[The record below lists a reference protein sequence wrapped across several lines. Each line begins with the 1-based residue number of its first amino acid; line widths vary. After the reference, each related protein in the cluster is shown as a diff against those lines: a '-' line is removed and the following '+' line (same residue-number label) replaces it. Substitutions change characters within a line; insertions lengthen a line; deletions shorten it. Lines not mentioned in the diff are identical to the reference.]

1 MQAKSLRR
9 LLIAGLAVTSLGF
22 AASAQAETFRVR
34 ITNLTSNQIFSPP
47 IVIAHPKNI
56 SPFKAGK
63 PASPGLAEL
72 AEGGA
77 TSTLSDEMTAL
88 GADVALASGPIMPGQ
103 TGVVNLTTSGG
114 NNRISALGMLI
125 STNDAFFA
133 LNKAKITGQVNDH
146 YVPAYDAGS
155 EGNNEDCAFI
165 PGPPCGGGSERDTAG
180 AEGFVHVHSGIHGIA
195 DLDEEIFDW
204 RNPVALVR
212 VIRSPKP

>member
-1 MQAKSLRR
+1 MQEKSLRR
-9 LLIAGLAVTSLGF
+9 LLIAGLTVATMGF

-63 PASPGLAEL
+63 AASPGLAEL
-72 AEGGA
+72 AEDGA
-77 TSTLSDEMTAL
+77 SSTLSDEMTAL
-88 GADVALASGPIMPGQ
+88 GADVALASGPIAPGQ
-103 TGVVNLTTSGG
+103 TGVVDITTSDG
-114 NNRISALGMLI
+114 NNRISALGMLV

-133 LNKAKITGQVNDH
+133 LNRAKITGKVNDH

-165 PGPPCGGGSERDTAG
+165 PGPPCGSGQRDTAG

-195 DLDEEIFDW
+195 DLDEEAFDW
-204 RNPVALVR
+204 RNPVALIR
-212 VIRSPKP
+212 VIRSPKNL